1 MRVRDHRSET
11 HRCKGITK
19 QADRQIPCAGTLS
32 AHRRT
37 PQTEL
42 FHRTRKK
49 LTSPHLPQ
57 HTRDRFSSLHPRA
70 ARLSWPVNPNG
81 TNKDVPTRSRPPS
94 QPHIRSVHYARRRA
108 QRPGRNTGSPKIY
121 AIIICNH
128 VRWCSMALRERGW
141 GRPHPTPQGTSSASM
156 RKRLFRSLICSV
168 VSFPCCAWAP
178 STFRGSFAPRW
189 RFTCHQPGA
198 GKTMHPAL
206 ARLLA

>member
-11 HRCKGITK
+11 LGARASPSK
-19 QADRQIPCAGTLS
+19 QILDPVREPLHTDAPLKPNSSIVP
-32 AHRRT
+32 
-37 PQTEL
+37 E
-42 FHRTRKK
+42 K

-57 HTRDRFSSLHPRA
+57 HTRDRFSSLRTSCSTLLASQSQRHKQRCA
-70 ARLSWPVNPNG
+70 HTLS
-81 TNKDVPTRSRPPS
+81 PPS

-108 QRPGRNTGSPKIY
+108 KAGRTQALQRYMPF
-121 AIIICNH
+121 ICNH
-128 VRWCSMALRERGW
+128 IGWCSMALRERGW